1 MSLSL
6 TLREL
11 ARLIELTLRKADATL
26 AEVEQLCH
34 DARQHGFGSVCVN
47 GSRLV
52 QAVHLLEGTEV
63 EVTCAVAFPLGAS
76 EADAKRY
83 ETEAAIDSGAHRI
96 EVVAN
101 LGWLKDGDHPYVLRE
116 LRDVVEAADE
126 RPVSVLL
133 DASLLGRD
141 EIHLASRLVLE
152 SGAKGITTT
161 GGSRRG
167 TAIDIV
173 CLIRQVVGE
182 NLGLKVDQENFTVVE
197 VPALI
202 EAGVTRFGM
211 ARGAP
216 LLESLQ
222 GPPCGPASTG

>member
-11 ARLIELTLRKADATL
+11 ARLIELTLRKANATL

-152 SGAKGITTT
+152 SGAKGITTA
-161 GGSRRG
+161 GSHRG

-173 CLIRQVVGE
+173 CLVRQAVGE
-182 NLGLKVDQENFTVVE
+182 DLGLKVDQESFTVVE
-197 VPALI
+197 VAALI

-222 GPPCGPASTG
+222 PPPCGPAGTG